1 MLQALAS
8 VSLAALVAGQ
18 PAGRAALPVQ
28 SPYLDAVRRYGPGTE
43 GEAVAALHRLRLRDP
58 DLVFEALDDRV
69 CTAAGAF
76 SCTPVSLVRAG
87 IEARERVAA
96 TWRQL
101 YPRALALHVEAL
113 ASTEVT
119 GDVPGLDV
127 HRLVLLRL
135 IRRLEEIA
143 REPDVPDEFSQL
155 AMQGRRL
162 LVWTHQLLR
171 DVTRLAA
178 TLDTFAEARID
189 DPELGLARAA
199 LAELRALPEAVRLL
213 PQVSVLTPTF
223 RRDAVIAQA
232 QARQLESAVRI
243 YQGLI
248 AGHPALLE
256 AHLRLGHLLARL
268 GRLDAAEAHLAAVSR
283 LNPDDRQ
290 AYLSAVFL
298 ADVHER
304 RGRTAEAIAA
314 YEAARGIWPGSQ
326 APLVALARL
335 RGLRGDAD
343 GARAALAGIHVERDM
358 RERTDP
364 WMGYIGGQAWRLP
377 AAITALQAS
386 FEPLR

>member
-8 VSLAALVAGQ
+8 MSLAALVAGQ
-18 PAGRAALPVQ
+18 PADRAALPVR

-43 GEAVAALHRLRLRDP
+43 SEAVAALHRVRLRDP
-58 DLVFEALDDRV
+58 DLVFEELDDRV
-69 CTAAGAF
+69 CKAAGAF
-76 SCTPVSLVRAG
+76 SCTPASLVRAG

-135 IRRLEEIA
+135 IRRLDEIA
-143 REPDVPDEFSQL
+143 REPDVPDDFVQL

-178 TLDTFAEARID
+178 TLETFADARID
-189 DPELGLARAA
+189 DPDLGLARAA
-199 LAELRALPEAVRLL
+199 LAELRALPEAVRPL
-213 PQVSVLTPTF
+213 PQVNVLTPTF
-223 RRDAVIAQA
+223 RRDVVIAQA
-232 QARQLESAVRI
+232 QARQLDAAVRI
-243 YQGLI
+243 YEGLV
-248 AGHPALLE
+248 ARNPALLE
-256 AHLRLGHLLARL
+256 AHLRGGHLLARL
-268 GRLDAAEAHLAAVSR
+268 GRLQAAEAHLREAAR

-290 AYLSAVFL
+290 AYLAAIFL
-298 ADVHER
+298 ADVYER
-304 RGRTAEAIAA
+304 QERTSEAIDA
-314 YEAARGIWPGSQ
+314 YHTALRRWPGSQ

-335 RGLRGDAD
+335 RGLRGDAA

-377 AAITALQAS
+377 AAIKALQAS